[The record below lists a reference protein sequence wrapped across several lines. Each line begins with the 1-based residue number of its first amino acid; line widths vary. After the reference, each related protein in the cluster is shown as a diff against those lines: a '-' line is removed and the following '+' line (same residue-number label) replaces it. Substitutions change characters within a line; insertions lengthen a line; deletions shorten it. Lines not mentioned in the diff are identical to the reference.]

1 MQQLL
6 EDTDLRE
13 LDIHLFHHELTE
25 QAKLVAEGK
34 LDLAAFVMQDD
45 AEFLYTII
53 RQYNLDIVG
62 APGPPGLDRTL
73 PMAQSRPYPGRP
85 LRPGPPQSPP
95 HGQAG
100 RAPANASD
108 RQPVRP
114 ARRPDRAPT
123 STAAELPNF
132 VRDNPPSSTA
142 PPTVLPLA
150 REARQFFLA
159 GEPELADRY
168 FPWLVNIMSPAYW
181 VYLVMAVTI
190 LFNMMRGY
198 SKFRLWRIDA
208 AREKIETALK
218 QLVDP
223 AFTHAQMRAMP
234 GEQVMAAPE
243 RRAAAQTLVDQLQA
257 LRARCQRQTN
267 SFVTPMGDEMYYR
280 YQQALIDEAITTLAA
295 LLQRVA
301 IRTREQAGCCR
312 CPATHPH
319 RHRLDQTLPL
329 IATAALRAMGGSW

>member
-1 MQQLL
+1 MR
-6 EDTDLRE
+6 LRT
-13 LDIHLFHHELTE
+13 L
-25 QAKLVAEGK
+25 LVASPC
-34 LDLAAFVMQDD
+34 AQRA
-45 AEFLYTII
+45 
-53 RQYNLDIVG
+53 
-62 APGPPGLDRTL
+62 DRIAL
-73 PMAQSRPYPGRP
+73 LM
-85 LRPGPPQSPP
+85 L
-95 HGQAG
+95 
-100 RAPANASD
+100 
-108 RQPVRP
+108 
-114 ARRPDRAPT
+114 
-123 STAAELPNF
+123 TAAELPNF

-150 REARQFFLA
+150 REARQFLLA

-243 RRAAAQTLVDQLQA
+243 RRAAAQTLVDQLHT
-257 LRARCQRQTN
+257 LRARCQRQTTL
-267 SFVTPMGDEMYYR
+267 SSPPWATKC
-280 YQQALIDEAITTLAA
+280 ITATNKLSSTRR
-295 LLQRVA
+295 QRPSPRCSSDSA
-301 IRTREQAGCCR
+301 IRTREQAANPDARAVSEAGRTIKGCTEKPSRKLLHDLNKTGPFRDRFWCMLK
-312 CPATHPH
+312 HGFSG
-319 RHRLDQTLPL
+319 
-329 IATAALRAMGGSW
+329 TAW